1 MKTIARLSLV
11 MLALAGMAN
20 AQQRTSTA
28 LPDWSGVWQMIGP
41 TIFDAASVEPK
52 NGRAGDAGVRERPP
66 YNAEWEALYQKHI
79 ELVKQ
84 GLFPDPV
91 TTCGTPHG
99 FPRIMNVP
107 DVYEFA
113 LTSQQT
119 WIVAENGPGVLR
131 IYTDG
136 REHPKAEDRWSTYTG
151 DNVGHW
157 EGDTLV
163 FDTVSVKGWSEKD
176 AIVDRTGLV
185 VSDQMHAVTRMHK
198 VDANTLEAQI
208 TIDDAKAMTKPW
220 TVTKRYRKL
229 PGGTRV
235 YDYGCS
241 ENNRNPITESG
252 QTLTLGS
259 DGKPI
264 DRIIKK

>member
-1 MKTIARLSLV
+1 MKKLFGCTLVFSLTTV
-11 MLALAGMAN
+11 AALAQKPA
-20 AQQRTSTA
+20 AA

-41 TIFDAASVEPK
+41 TIFDAATVEPK

-66 YNAEWEALYQKHI
+66 YNAEWEALYLKNI
-79 ELVKQ
+79 EAVRA

-107 DVYEFA
+107 DVYEYA
-113 LTSQQT
+113 ITPTQT
-119 WIVAENGPGVLR
+119 WILAENGPGILR
-131 IYTDG
+131 VYTDG
-136 REHPKAEDRWSTYTG
+136 RPHPKPEDRWATYTG
-151 DNVGHW
+151 DTVGHW

-163 FDTVSVKGWSEKD
+163 FDTLAVKGWSEKD

-185 VSDQMHAVTRMHK
+185 LSDQMHAVTRMRK
-198 VDANTLEAQI
+198 VDDNTLEAQMV
-208 TIDDAKAMTKPW
+208 IDDSKALTKPW

-229 PGGTRV
+229 APGTRV

-241 ENNRNPITESG
+241 ENNRNPVTDAG

-264 DRIIKK
+264 DKVIKK